1 MENDNPVAAPIDE
14 NINQPVAQ
22 PTYASTTTNG
32 FTNDDNKKDKRGFLL
47 VLITISVLI
56 IIGGVVFFFSQR
68 EIANEET
75 ESVLPAAEE
84 FIEEPT
90 IEPIATTKPIDVS
103 LLKVKVMNGT
113 GIAKEAS
120 YVESLLIPLG
130 FKNIEKTN
138 ATTTDYVNTEVSFSA
153 EVAAEIKTAV
163 ITALEKAYKNVVTKT
178 LTGSTYN
185 IEIITGAKLT
195 TTASTTPKA
204 SVTPKPSVSPTASP
218 KASATPT
225 ATPAI

>member
-1 MENDNPVAAPIDE
+1 MENDNPVTASVDE
-14 NINQPVAQ
+14 NVANQVSQ
-22 PTYASTTTNG
+22 PAYTSATTNG

-47 VLITISVLI
+47 VLITISILI

-68 EIANEET
+68 EIANEDT
-75 ESVLPAAEE
+75 ESVLPAQEE

-120 YVESLLIPLG
+120 YVEGLLTPLG

-138 ATTTDYVNTEVSFSA
+138 AATTDYVNTEVSFSA
-153 EVAAEIKTAV
+153 EVATETKTAV
-163 ITALEKAYKNVVTKT
+163 VAVLEKAYKKVVVKS
-178 LTGSTYN
+178 LTAGTNN
-185 IEIITGAKLT
+185 IEITTGAKVGAVA
-195 TTASTTPKA
+195 TASG
-204 SVTPKPSVSPTASP
+204 TPKPSTSPTASP
-218 KASATPT
+218 KASVTPT
-225 ATPAI
+225 PTGSL

>member
-1 MENDNPVAAPIDE
+1 MENDQVTTPVEE
-14 NINQPVAQ
+14 NVTQPVSQ

-32 FTNDDNKKDKRGFLL
+32 FVNDDKKDKRGFLL
-47 VLITISVLI
+47 VLITISILI
-56 IIGGVVFFFSQR
+56 IIGGVVFYFSQR

-90 IEPIATTKPIDVS
+90 IEPTSTPKPVDVS

-138 ATTTDYVNTEVSFSA
+138 AATTDYVNTEVSFSTDVDA
-153 EVAAEIKTAV
+153 ETKTAV
-163 ITALEKAYKNVVTKT
+163 VTALEKAYKKVVVKA
-178 LTGSTYN
+178 LTTSTYN
-185 IEIITGAKLT
+185 IEIITGAKAGAT
-195 TTASTTPKA
+195 ATASG
-204 SVTPKPSVSPTASP
+204 TPKPSVA
-218 KASATPT
+218 ATPKPSVTPTPTGSPSAT
-225 ATPAI
+225 ATPL